1 MQGAGSGDDLFT
13 SSMIEKY
20 ALEEATKDGRPTGK
34 FVMKK
39 LHTLLA
45 AQEVLATHAAME
57 GKEQDEFL
65 DKNFEKAWE
74 HFDQANE
81 GKLAVDQMSPF
92 FRYMLGN
99 NQISL
104 Q

>member
-57 GKEQDEFL
+57 GKEQEEFL
-65 DKNFEKAWE
+65 DKNFEKAW
-74 HFDQANE
+74 
-81 GKLAVDQMSPF
+81 
-92 FRYMLGN
+92 
-99 NQISL
+99 
-104 Q
+104 